1 MDVAAQLFQR
11 FFLGLVGQVGQ
22 HRNRQALMVVHAV
35 GVVGKLAHLSAR
47 LHPGCTTGRHPAK
60 ARRGKAQHAAD
71 DAQHVV
77 GGVHNVVRAR
87 HQDAAALSSRHHNVT
102 QSSRRNSAQPDEAA
116 QRPQPEDHRKG
127 DAHSQQGAAC
137 AMAFLGADT
146 DTFHRGRLRFCKDL
160 PEPAGHPGGIG
171 IRSTFAERLL
181 CIPVGIT
188 SAPLPEGLCGL
199 SDTVVGCMDSGLA
212 HIPRPVAD
220 VHAPA
225 LKAVGKGIGHGV
237 AKGAQLVFQL
247 LLHLSAFVIS
257 VIVFTIVHQNFLTLL
272 PVHTG

>member
-11 FFLGLVGQVGQ
+11 LFLGLVGQVCQ
-22 HRNRQALMVVHAV
+22 HLHRQPLLRVQLFGCICQRPQLFGGRQPGGTSGDHHTKTTCQQ
-35 GVVGKLAHLSAR
+35 GK
-47 LHPGCTTGRHPAK
+47 
-60 ARRGKAQHAAD
+60 
-71 DAQHVV
+71 
-77 GGVHNVVRAR
+77 
-87 HQDAAALSSRHHNVT
+87 DAAAEFQGCHSRFGKQLAAHNVLGNVLHPDGG
-102 QSSRRNSAQPDEAA
+102 SRRSHAKAA
-116 QRPQPEDHRKG
+116 DSSDAKGGRKG
-127 DAHSQQGAAC
+127 DAHRQQSAAC
-137 AMAFLGADT
+137 AMAFFCADT
-146 DTFHRGRLRFCKDL
+146 DAFHRGRLRLCKDL
-160 PEPAGHPGGIG
+160 PEPAGHPGGVG

-199 SDTVVGCMDSGLA
+199 SDTVVGCMDSGFA

-220 VHAPA
+220 VHTPA

-247 LLHLSAFVIS
+247 LLYLSAFVIS

>member
-1 MDVAAQLFQR
+1 
-11 FFLGLVGQVGQ
+11 
-22 HRNRQALMVVHAV
+22 MVVHAV

-77 GGVHNVVRAR
+77 DGVHNVVRAR

-127 DAHSQQGAAC
+127 DAHRQQSTAC
-137 AMAFLGADT
+137 AVPFFCADAYV
-146 DTFHRGRLRFCKDL
+146 FHRGRLRLCKDL
-160 PEPAGHPGGIG
+160 PEPAGHSGDIS
-171 IRSTFAERLL
+171 IRSIFAEGLL
-181 CIPVGIT
+181 CVPIGIT
-188 SAPLPEGLCGL
+188 SAPLPESFCGL
-199 SDTVVGCMDSGLA
+199 PDAVVGCMDGGLTY
-212 HIPRPVAD
+212 IPRPVAD

-247 LLHLSAFVIS
+247 LLYLPAFVIS

>member
-1 MDVAAQLFQR
+1 
-11 FFLGLVGQVGQ
+11 
-22 HRNRQALMVVHAV
+22 MVVHAV
-35 GVVGKLAHLSAR
+35 GVVGKLAYLSAR

-127 DAHSQQGAAC
+127 DAHRQQSAAG
-137 AMAFLGADT
+137 AMAFFCADT
-146 DTFHRGRLRFCKDL
+146 DAFHRGRLWLCKDL
-160 PEPAGHPGGIG
+160 PEPAGHPGGVG

-181 CIPVGIT
+181 CISVGIAST
-188 SAPLPEGLCGL
+188 PLPEGLCRL
-199 SDTVVGCMDSGLA
+199 PDAVVGCMDGCLA

-247 LLHLSAFVIS
+247 LLYQTAVRINC
-257 VIVFTIVHQNFLTLL
+257 IVFTIVHQILLTLL